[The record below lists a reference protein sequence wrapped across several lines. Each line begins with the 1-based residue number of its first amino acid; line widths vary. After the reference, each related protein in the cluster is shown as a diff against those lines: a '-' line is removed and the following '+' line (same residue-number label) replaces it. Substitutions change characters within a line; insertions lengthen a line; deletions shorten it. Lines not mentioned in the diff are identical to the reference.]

1 MKAGEHIICPFC
13 KDETIVK
20 SKLDTEDWFNKKEI
34 LICSI
39 CGAPLGVPELEDNC
53 KIDKSTLQ
61 LNKLASLLGEEI
73 NSSCEIN
80 LKEDVYQF
88 CRNCEHFV
96 SNPFKCLCSLTM
108 NEVDPQDNCEKFSQ
122 KSL

>member
-39 CGAPLGVPELEDNC
+39 CGATLGVHEKDDDLITEN
-53 KIDKSTLQ
+53 SSLQ
-61 LNKLASLLGEEI
+61 LNKLASLLGEDVDT
-73 NSSCEIN
+73 SSSIS
-80 LKEDVYQF
+80 LKEDVYCF

-96 SNPFKCLCSLTM
+96 AHPFKCLCSLTM

>member
-34 LICSI
+34 LICAI
-39 CGAPLGVPELEDNC
+39 CGATLGVPEKEDNL
-53 KIDKSTLQ
+53 KEETSS
-61 LNKLASLLGEEI
+61 LNKLASLLGEET
-73 NSSCEIN
+73 NTSNLIN
-80 LKEDVYQF
+80 LKEDVYCF

-96 SNPFKCLCSLTM
+96 AHPYKCLCSLTM